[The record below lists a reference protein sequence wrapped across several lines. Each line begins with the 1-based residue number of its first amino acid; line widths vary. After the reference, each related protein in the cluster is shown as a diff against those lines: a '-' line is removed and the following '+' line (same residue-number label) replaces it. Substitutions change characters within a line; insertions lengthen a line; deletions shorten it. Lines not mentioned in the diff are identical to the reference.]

1 MAEGRP
7 QARRDWA
14 SEGCKAPRRLGVRAS
29 PPAPLHRHARAPAP
43 PHHTTPP
50 GRTERVRGQTPRRRD
65 GLETRGLAG
74 TSAGTG
80 TPAATIRY
88 AAKCAPK
95 ECGERCDHPKDFL
108 PHPSMSTITRRA
120 LTAWLLDHGFT
131 ELGGKATSHRRFRH
145 ESGVVITVPGHG
157 RQNLS
162 QKHVGMIMRQL
173 EASGFDRDTVRRDLN
188 AR

>member
-1 MAEGRP
+1 
-7 QARRDWA
+7 
-14 SEGCKAPRRLGVRAS
+14 L
-29 PPAPLHRHARAPAP
+29 
-43 PHHTTPP
+43 
-50 GRTERVRGQTPRRRD
+50 
-65 GLETRGLAG
+65 
-74 TSAGTG
+74 
-80 TPAATIRY
+80 
-88 AAKCAPK
+88 
-95 ECGERCDHPKDFL
+95 
-108 PHPSMSTITRRA
+108 STVTRRA

-145 ESGVVITVPGHG
+145 ESGVVITVSGHG